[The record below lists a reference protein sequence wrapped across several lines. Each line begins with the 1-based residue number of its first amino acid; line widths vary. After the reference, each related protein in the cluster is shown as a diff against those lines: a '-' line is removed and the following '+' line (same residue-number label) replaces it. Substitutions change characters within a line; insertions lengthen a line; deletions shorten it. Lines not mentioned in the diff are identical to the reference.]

1 MPTEGER
8 LATVETLLHEL
19 RDDSREIKDELK
31 RSRGRLHKVEGAVG
45 LLLNRDKVRAD
56 IARDRNKKNDR
67 AIQLLIGL
75 AAFGAIIVPLL
86 THFIGGS

>member
-1 MPTEGER
+1 MDT
-8 LATVETLLHEL
+8 AT
-19 RDDSREIKDELK
+19 
-31 RSRGRLHKVEGAVG
+31 HKVEGAVG